1 MKKSDLLEVEYKE
14 FYATY
19 LNAIEDV
26 ELMSELLNGKK
37 QFIDLVDAISA
48 TQLCYAYGENK
59 WTVAEVLLHIIDT
72 ERVFQYRALCFCRND
87 KTALPGFNE
96 NDYVKEVS
104 VSNRNKENIV
114 EEFLAVRESTITLFK
129 NISKEQ
135 LLYTGTASNIPWSVG
150 GLGFVICGHQK
161 HHMKI
166 IEERYL

>member
-19 LNAIEDV
+19 LNTLEDV

-37 QFIDLVDAISA
+37 QFLDLVETIDATKFS
-48 TQLCYAYGENK
+48 YAYGKDK

-87 KTALPGFNE
+87 KTALPSFNE

-104 VSNRNKENIV
+104 VANRNKENIV

-129 NISKEQ
+129 NITKEQ
-135 LLYTGTASNIPWSVG
+135 LLHTGTASNIKWSVG

-166 IEERYL
+166 LKERYF

>member
-1 MKKSDLLEVEYKE
+1 MLPI
-14 FYATY
+14 
-19 LNAIEDV
+19 LNTLEDV

-37 QFIDLVDAISA
+37 QFLDLVETIDATKFS
-48 TQLCYAYGENK
+48 YAYGKDK

-87 KTALPGFNE
+87 KTALPSFNE

-104 VSNRNKENIV
+104 VANRNKENIV

-129 NISKEQ
+129 NITKEQ
-135 LLYTGTASNIPWSVG
+135 LLHTGTASNIQWSVG

-166 IEERYL
+166 LKERYF